1 MKVQKFGYW
10 GLTALVA
17 LAFAAGGVMDL
28 LRGPAVVAGMAHL
41 GYPVYVATLIGIWKV
56 LGAVAV
62 LVPGFPRVKEW
73 AYAGMVFDLTGAAFS
88 HAASGDAA
96 SFVLTPIVLL
106 GLVIGSYLL
115 RPEQRRLSP
124 EGARRED
131 EAERLATA

>member
-17 LAFAAGGVMDL
+17 FAFGAGGVMDL
-28 LRGPAVVAGMAHL
+28 LRGPAVMAGMAHL
-41 GYPVYVATLIGIWKV
+41 GYPAYVATLLGVWKV

-73 AYAGMVFDLTGAAFS
+73 AYAGMFFDLTGAAFS
-88 HAASGDAA
+88 HASSGDEA
-96 SFVLTPIVLL
+96 SHVLTPLVLL

-115 RPEQRRLSP
+115 RPERRRLAGA
-124 EGARRED
+124 EGARGD
-131 EAERLATA
+131 DAQRLATA